1 METSPVK
8 SLYTPRQAEIISV
21 TALTPEEKL
30 FCLKMVD
37 GVDLCHLPG
46 QFVQLSLPGFGEAP
60 ISITSSCSHDGCFEL
75 AIRRAGFLTGEMHT
89 KVAGDIVGIR
99 GPFGSFFPV
108 DEFAGMDLILV
119 SGGCGLAPMRSLI
132 KHCEDYRD
140 RFGTVHILYGA
151 RSPDHLLFKGD
162 LAAWQGSAGFSCGII
177 VDSAPSAACYEGA
190 TGFVQT
196 LIPPLDIDPTR
207 TAAAIVGPPVMYKGV
222 IDELLA
228 KGIPAERV
236 YISLERNMRCG
247 VGKCGHCA
255 IDHLY
260 CCTDGPVFR
269 LDKVMGLKGAI

>member
-1 METSPVK
+1 METLPAK
-8 SLYTPRQAEIISV
+8 SLYAPRQAEIISV
-21 TALTPEEKL
+21 TILTPEEKL

-37 GVDLCHLPG
+37 GIDLGHLPG
-46 QFVQLSLPGFGEAP
+46 QFVQLSLPGLTEAP
-60 ISITSSCSHDGCFEL
+60 ISFASSCSHDGCFEL
-75 AIRRAGFLTGEMHT
+75 AIRRAGILTSEMHT
-89 KVAGDIVGIR
+89 KVAGDVVGIR
-99 GPFGSFFPV
+99 GPFGSSFPV
-108 DEFAGMDLILV
+108 DDLAGMDLILV

-132 KHCEDYRD
+132 KYCEEHRD
-140 RFGTVHILYGA
+140 RFGRVHILYGA

-162 LAAWQGSAGFSCGII
+162 LAAWQASAGFSCGIT

-196 LIPPLDIDPTR
+196 LVPPLEIDPAR
-207 TAAAIVGPPVMYKGV
+207 TAAAVVGPPMMYRGV
-222 IDELLA
+222 IDALLK
-228 KGIPAERV
+228 KGIPAELI

-269 LDKVMGLKGAI
+269 LDRVIGLQGAI

>member
-1 METSPVK
+1 MEPYHTT
-8 SLYTPRQAEIISV
+8 SLYTPRKAEIISV
-21 TALTPEEKL
+21 SDLTDDEKL
-30 FCLKMVD
+30 FTLRMVD
-37 GVDLCHLPG
+37 GADLSHQPG
-46 QFVQLSLPGFGEAP
+46 QFVQLSLPGFTEAP
-60 ISITSSCSHDGCFEL
+60 ISIASSCSHDGCFEL
-75 AIRRAGFLTGEMHT
+75 AIRRAGFLTNEMHT
-89 KVAGDIVGIR
+89 QVAGDTVGIR

-108 DEFAGMDLILV
+108 DEFAGMDLVLV

-132 KHCEDYRD
+132 KHCEDQRD
-140 RFGTVHILYGA
+140 RFGSVHILYGA

-162 LAAWQGSAGFSCGII
+162 LAAWQSSAGFSCGIT

-196 LIPPLDIDPTR
+196 LIPPLEIDPGQ
-207 TAAAIVGPPVMYKGV
+207 TAAAVVGPPVMYRGV
-222 IDELLA
+222 IDALLA
-228 KGIPAERV
+228 KGVAAERI

-269 LDKVMGLKGAI
+269 LDRVMGIKGVI